1 MPPRP
6 PPLNRLRAFEAIAR
20 HGSVTRAAVELGVSQ
35 PAVTQQLR
43 QLEALVEVPLVRRVA
58 GGIAVTAEGQVYAA
72 RLQRAFAEIEAATA
86 DVQSIV
92 SQNRVL
98 TLSVLATFAQRWL
111 IPRLAGFQ
119 DAHPDLEVRLLTT
132 SRLVDLDRDDVD
144 LSIRSGNGR
153 WPRCRSDFLI
163 ENRVFPVA
171 SPALTLR
178 QPLRAP
184 ADLAGHVL
192 IQVEAEPR
200 RHDWHRWLSAA
211 GVAGLEPRS
220 WLTFSNSAH
229 ALEAA
234 LAGLGVAIGHTPF
247 VVDGLRAGRLA
258 APFALKLEDDDYF
271 LVSASERTEIRK
283 IRLFRDWLL
292 GEAR

>member
-1 MPPRP
+1 MPQRP
-6 PPLNRLRAFEAIAR
+6 PPLNRLRAFEAVAR

-58 GGIAVTAEGQVYAA
+58 GGIAVTAEGQAYAA

-86 DVQSIV
+86 DLRSVA

-119 DAHPDLEVRLLTT
+119 AAHPDLEVRLLTT

-178 QPLRAP
+178 QPLHAP
-184 ADLAGHVL
+184 ADLVGHVL

-200 RHDWHRWLSAA
+200 QHDWHRWLSAA

-220 WLTFSNSAH
+220 WLTFSSSAH

-234 LAGLGVAIGHTPF
+234 LAGLGVATAHTPF
-247 VVDGLRAGRLA
+247 VVDGLRANRLA
-258 APFALKLEDDDYF
+258 APFALEIADDDYF
-271 LVSASERTEIRK
+271 LVSASERGEIRK